1 MSGVGKSTW
10 SSKLEKE
17 KGFKRYCCDDLIE
30 KGLSPELE
38 KLGYSGINDVG
49 RWMGQPY
56 DERYKKN
63 SQKYLELEAE
73 ALKNMLQEIKRLA
86 KDKNIAVD
94 TTGSVIYLPSD
105 ILDDLKRQTKIVYLE
120 MLESVSVAEEMVKRY
135 LYDQKPIIWGDVFKP
150 FRGEK
155 NMQTLK
161 RCYPELLK
169 YRKKLYE
176 KLADIKID
184 YYGQMNKNF
193 TADNLLKLIN

>member
-1 MSGVGKSTW
+1 
-10 SSKLEKE
+10 
-17 KGFKRYCCDDLIE
+17 
-30 KGLSPELE
+30 
-38 KLGYSGINDVG
+38 
-49 RWMGQPY
+49 MGQPY

-73 ALKNMLQEIKRLA
+73 ALKNILQEIKRLS

-94 TTGSVIYLPSD
+94 TTGSVIYLPQD
-105 ILDDLKRQTKIVYLE
+105 ILDDLKMQTKIVYLE
-120 MLESVSVAEEMVKRY
+120 TPESVVGEMVKKY
-135 LYDQKPIIWGDVFKP
+135 LDDPKPVIWGNIFKP
-150 FRGEK
+150 LEGEE

-184 YYGQMNKNF
+184 YYEQMNKNF
-193 TADNLLKLIN
+193 TVDNLLELII